1 MSRALAVAV
10 LTCAACTIDNG
21 AVPDA
26 APCAANPDFFVSDV
40 YPKYLVANQCGT
52 GGCHDFDDGHG
63 SLRLHAPEPTPPSP
77 GLGLGDWPI
86 GWRENYLSTI
96 QLLRCDAPAQSRLLL
111 VPEGISN
118 LHPPGPVVLDRA
130 AAAAMLQAWVAP

>member
-1 MSRALAVAV
+1 MWRWLPAV
-10 LTCAACTIDNG
+10 LLACAACTISNG

-26 APCAANPDFFVSDV
+26 APCAANPDFFVSDI
-40 YPKYLVANQCGT
+40 YPRYLVANQCT
-52 GGCHDFDDGHG
+52 NGGCHDFDDGHG
-63 SLRLHAPEPTPPSP
+63 SLRLRAPESP
-77 GLGLGDWPI
+77 APAVGLAIGDWPI

-111 VPEGISN
+111 VPEGVSN

-130 AAAAMLQAWVAP
+130 AAAAMMQTWVAP